1 MATAIFSY
9 KRRRLQGLE
18 NRDLTGESV
27 VGLKPL
33 HVLLAN
39 YDHKVFKP
47 TPTPTP
53 LTTMLSKNGSGL
65 QLIDTSNSTNIEQQ
79 DDSSPVSIV
88 SIKLES
94 NTG

>member
-39 YDHKVFKP
+39 YDHKVFI
-47 TPTPTP
+47 PTP
-53 LTTMLSKNGSGL
+53 LPKNDSGL
-65 QLIDTSNSTNIEQQ
+65 KLIDTANSTNIEQQ
-79 DDSSPVSIV
+79 DVSSPVSIV

>member
-39 YDHKVFKP
+39 YDHKVFK
-47 TPTPTP
+47 T
-53 LTTMLSKNGSGL
+53 KNGSGL
-65 QLIDTSNSTNIEQQ
+65 KLIDTSNSTNIEQQ
-79 DDSSPVSIV
+79 DVSSPVSIV

>member
-39 YDHKVFKP
+39 YDNKVFKP
-47 TPTPTP
+47 TPLP
-53 LTTMLSKNGSGL
+53 KNGSGL
-65 QLIDTSNSTNIEQQ
+65 KLIDTANSTNIEQQ
-79 DDSSPVSIV
+79 DVSSPVSIV